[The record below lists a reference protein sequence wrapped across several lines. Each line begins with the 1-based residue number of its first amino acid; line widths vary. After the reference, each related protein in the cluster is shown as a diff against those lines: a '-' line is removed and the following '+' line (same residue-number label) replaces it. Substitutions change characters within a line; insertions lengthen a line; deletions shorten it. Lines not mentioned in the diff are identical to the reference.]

1 MSQLRRK
8 QWHWH
13 FLEHASARIQ
23 CERRF
28 RLFLF
33 RVLTFYVQLFF
44 RNDIYY
50 CLLIRTTFESQK
62 NWWLSKYGFLT
73 VHLTQHHLETNESA
87 FSMTRFIKV
96 FYNKRINPRGPER
109 ISIINLPSTLVWK
122 KRFIFFKFHCMGPYE
137 C

>member
-1 MSQLRRK
+1 MSQLWKK

-13 FLEHASARIQ
+13 FLEHASAKIQ

-50 CLLIRTTFESQK
+50 CLLIRTTFKSQK
-62 NWWLSKYGFLT
+62 IWWLSKYGFLT

-96 FYNKRINPRGPER
+96 FITNVLIQEDLRGSQLLICQVPWYE
-109 ISIINLPSTLVWK
+109 K